1 MEVIMKKTALVVLI
15 CCLLV
20 CLMGCSTP
28 DNGEKTPE
36 QTTAAP
42 TLESSNV
49 PETPIVTLPP
59 ESSGTSDT
67 LHPESS
73 DTPET
78 TSAVLPP
85 ESSSTS
91 IPESTPSVTEPESS
105 NVEASETDPVGKNH
119 PETTGTELFAEDS
132 ELVKALMKYLDELLW
147 DFELP
152 ETSVAIKIDGIKNGE
167 QPLHV
172 EYKPSDCYFV
182 CAYYD
187 GDDGDAT
194 DYARKND
201 YTWIKFEGANEI
213 KEYYSGEKFVVAF
226 QINSPSLVADI
237 RNGAEI
243 VPNVEHFKVYEP
255 EFDGG
260 MNTKA
265 HDEFERTFIY
275 LNSSDK
281 SDVYVSESN
290 AYHELYVLPCVYLDG
305 QYYITV
311 YLNTIAVGGEQS
323 SADLKWELGGYYD
336 TLMEIMVTEKYSV
349 TDNRGTTHFYGL
361 LELGEFSRTV
371 LE

>member
-1 MEVIMKKTALVVLI
+1 MKKTALIILI
-15 CCLLV
+15 CSLMICLV
-20 CLMGCSTP
+20 GCSNP

-36 QTTAAP
+36 STPAAP
-42 TLESSNV
+42 TLESSNTEA
-49 PETPIVTLPP
+49 PESTPALLPP
-59 ESSGTSDT
+59 ESSNVPETIPDT
-67 LHPESS
+67 LPS
-73 DTPET
+73 
-78 TSAVLPP
+78 

-152 ETSVAIKIDGIKNGE
+152 ETSIAIKIDGIKNGK

-187 GDDGDAT
+187 GDDGD
-194 DYARKND
+194 YVHKNE
-201 YTWIKFEGANEI
+201 YTWIKFEGTNEI
-213 KEYYSGEKFVVAF
+213 KEYYSGKKIVVAF

-237 RNGAEI
+237 RNGAES

-260 MNTKA
+260 MNTKT
-265 HDEFERTFIY
+265 HDEFERTLIY

-311 YLNTIAVGGEQS
+311 YLNTIAAGGEQS

-336 TLMEIMVTEKYSV
+336 ALTEIMIMGKYSV
-349 TDNRGTTHFYGL
+349 TDNRGTTHFFGL
-361 LELGEFSRTV
+361 LELGEFARTV